1 MSTARVYADV
11 NVNRPPEYWDYENTQ
26 LEWSDQEPYEVIRKV
41 GRGKYSEVFVGV
53 DVRKPAGEQAV
64 IVKILKPV
72 KKMKIKREIKILRTV
87 SGGPNIVQ
95 LLDAVRDPQ

>member
-53 DVRKPAGEQAV
+53 DVGDGPSD
-64 IVKILKPV
+64 
-72 KKMKIKREIKILRTV
+72 KRERRCRNPLF
-87 SGGPNIVQ
+87 SENSN
-95 LLDAVRDPQ
+95 A